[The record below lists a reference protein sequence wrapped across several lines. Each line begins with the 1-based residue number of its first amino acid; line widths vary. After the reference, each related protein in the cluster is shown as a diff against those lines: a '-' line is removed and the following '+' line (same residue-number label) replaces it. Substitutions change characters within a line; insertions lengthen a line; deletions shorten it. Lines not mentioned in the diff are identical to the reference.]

1 MVKRYNYTEIKNN
14 YEVLKNKK
22 VIIWCRSKSALMLY
36 KKLCTCS
43 IDVLGFTD
51 SYVEKSGGVFAGLPV
66 YRIQEIEVMNDVAI
80 YIATNNYKY
89 KMEILEETSKLEQ
102 IEVFAEGTVF
112 GAALFDTEHM
122 SHVIQKSNGKI
133 QFIKNMLGD
142 ETSKKVFEN
151 LLIYRT
157 TNNRELISEVY
168 ESPQFQYFPKDGIV
182 MPIENEIF
190 VDAGAYDGETTCNFC
205 RWIGETGDR
214 KYCKVY
220 MMEPDP
226 LMFQIMKEYVSL
238 RKIEN
243 TVFVNKGAY
252 SFSGILN
259 FVEDAIT
266 GSSRISEN
274 GEKKSRWSR

>member
-22 VIIWCRSKSALMLY
+22 IIIWCRSISALTLY
-36 KKLCTCS
+36 KKLYTCS
-43 IDVLGFTD
+43 IDVCGFTD
-51 SYVEKSGGVFAGLPV
+51 SYVEKSGDVFAGLPV
-66 YRIQEIEVMNDVAI
+66 YTIQEIATMNDVAI
-80 YIATNNYKY
+80 YIATNNYKF

-112 GAALFDTEHM
+112 GSGLFDIEHM
-122 SHVIQKSNGKI
+122 KHIIQKSNDKI
-133 QFIKNMLGD
+133 TFIKNMLED
-142 ETSKKVFEN
+142 EISKKVYEN
-151 LLIYRT
+151 LLNYRT
-157 TNNRELISEVY
+157 TNNKELISEIY
-168 ESPQFQYFPKDGIV
+168 EGSQSQYFPKDGIV

-205 RWIGETGDR
+205 RWIGETGNR

-243 TVFVNKGAY
+243 TVSVNKGAY

-274 GEKKSRWSR
+274 GEKKSR